1 MDTFIC
7 IMKATYYLLGSVA
20 FLKKLLTR
28 NQ

>member
-1 MDTFIC
+1 MDLFIC

-20 FLKKLLTR
+20 FLKKLLTW

>member
-1 MDTFIC
+1 MDLFIG

>member
-7 IMKATYYLLGSVA
+7 IMKATYYLLGSMA